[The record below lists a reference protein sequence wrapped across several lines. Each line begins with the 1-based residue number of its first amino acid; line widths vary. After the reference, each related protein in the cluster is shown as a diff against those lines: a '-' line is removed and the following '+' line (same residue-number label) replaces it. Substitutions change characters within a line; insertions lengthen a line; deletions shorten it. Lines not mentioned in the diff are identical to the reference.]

1 MYDWVQVQAFA
12 VGSSGRRRHAL
23 PRLGHRIVVDH
34 RMVRLVRLSSGLAIC
49 RLRLLLSRL
58 GLPALKH
65 RRLHI
70 RIYCEI
76 IALVQET
83 LVLLLP
89 HAFILVRDLRVSVQ
103 GQHILLL
110 RLEQALVARVE
121 LQVGLVLRL
130 HLRLHGLLVELGVEG
145 DLPVLPL

>member
-1 MYDWVQVQAFA
+1 M
-12 VGSSGRRRHAL
+12 L
-23 PRLGHRIVVDH
+23 L
-34 RMVRLVRLSSGLAIC
+34 LL
-49 RLRLLLSRL
+49 LLLSHL

-89 HAFILVRDLRVSVQ
+89 HAFILVRDLGVSVQ

-110 RLEQALVARVE
+110 RLEQALVAGVE

-145 DLPVLPL
+145 DLPVLPLRAFAVVSRILYLEVVEVPVRGHVD